1 MGKHALSIIFAAT
14 LLGGFAAGCG
24 IIGGAFEEPGP
35 NENSGASNHATF
47 PAETQAY
54 LDFIA
59 TQTQQA
65 SGPTAAP
72 TFTQTPGLPAG
83 CVDAQTITSANLNQ
97 TLCVGGPVYIASQS
111 HGTYVVDFN
120 QDPKSFYMVGYDWQ
134 GTLVIH
140 PGDCVYAEGKIV
152 QIGPDIVMGISPGAL
167 HLCPSTP

>member
-1 MGKHALSIIFAAT
+1 MGKHALRLWISAV
-14 LLGGFAAGCG
+14 LLGGLTAGCG

-35 NENSGASNHATF
+35 EENPTVRASGV

-54 LDFIA
+54 LDFSA
-59 TQTQQA
+59 TLTQAA

-72 TFTQTPGLPAG
+72 TFTQMPGLPAG
-83 CVDAQTITSANLNQ
+83 CINALTITADNLNQ
-97 TLCVGGPVYIASQS
+97 TLCVGGPVYIASLS

-140 PGDCVYAEGKIV
+140 PGDCVYAQGKIV
-152 QIGPDIVMGISPGAL
+152 KVGPDIVMGITPGAF
-167 HLCPSTP
+167 HLCPPTP